1 MMPIKHLGFIYIT
14 PGVCEDHKG
23 IFCVPSSLATLWENA
38 GTTASAFW
46 GWLAD
51 RDVAFWGSLAS
62 IIVLLI
68 LVYVEWIRPRLR
80 DRKLKWPVKGHFT
93 IRQTPDSDIEPHH
106 VQTLVL
112 RSHSATEIEIG
123 IHARTVFHAREVI
136 FGFKGNRDAKPVV
149 TGRAR
154 QFVKSGNLPDQ
165 TYYVDHADWC
175 HAVID
180 RDFNRGTHIVMGF
193 AVQTRQPG
201 RYEVQLSF
209 VTDEIE
215 GNYERLA
222 VLVEDDPQTIM
233 SCHAKEHTR
242 GCTIDPATL
251 PQPHRP
257 PARKPRRPRP
267 KSS

>member
-1 MMPIKHLGFIYIT
+1 M
-14 PGVCEDHKG
+14 
-23 IFCVPSSLATLWENA
+23 
-38 GTTASAFW
+38 
-46 GWLAD
+46 
-51 RDVAFWGSLAS
+51 
-62 IIVLLI
+62 
-68 LVYVEWIRPRLR
+68 
-80 DRKLKWPVKGHFT
+80 KGHFT

-136 FGFKGNRDAKPVV
+136 FGFKGNRDSKPVV

-222 VLVEDDPQTIM
+222 VLVETIRRR
-233 SCHAKEHTR
+233 SCHATQRNTLAAAPSILQRFLNRIDLPHGNRVDLGPNRPEILLPSPPLGPR
-242 GCTIDPATL
+242 GGGKMVL
-251 PQPHRP
+251 HHG
-257 PARKPRRPRP
+257 
-267 KSS
+267 